1 MGRKRLC
8 YTRRLVQCPKCRKS
22 ELDESGSCPVCDT
35 KIQTATPVEGLARSK
50 RPRIP
55 ADNLQEHGPERINE
69 RAQKG
74 DALPQ
79 WRLELNQR
87 LQKIKQDREALEK
100 TANLG
105 KLPFPKPELQGRSA
119 PPVQRPRIARK
130 MPRQAAGQAGQPS
143 QAESANKLPYPV
155 DAPSSEP
162 EPVAQAEASRVGS
175 PGTEES
181 ISHYPVDPAP
191 QGVPSSLGDSKPE
204 TVAEAEASGIG
215 SPGAKEPISHYPVDP
230 APLAAPSPMGDSKP
244 EPVAEAEASG
254 IDSPGAKERI
264 SHYPVDPVPLAAP
277 SPMGDSEPELVAEAE
292 ASGIDSPGAKE
303 PISHYP
309 VDPVPLAA
317 PSPMGDSK
325 REPVAE
331 AEASGIGTPGT
342 EESLLHYPV
351 DPEPLAASLSRDS
364 KPEPVAESEARVAS
378 PEAGESIPLSNP
390 GEIENLIDSVMAR
403 EAIQT
408 KASELPEKIIAPEQV
423 RDEESPEKLILLSR
437 TLSGLLDLIIVF
449 LCGGAFILVTDVV
462 SGITVS
468 DSRSL
473 IHYSLLVV
481 AIFLVY
487 SLFFLGT
494 ANQTIGMMFTNLRV
508 VGKSGSRPTF
518 VRLLIRSAVYLL
530 SLLGLGAGLIWG
542 FFDADSDCLQ
552 DKLSQTRVVR
562 LT

>member
-8 YTRRLVQCPKCRKS
+8 YTHRLVQCPKCRKS

-35 KIQTATPVEGLARSK
+35 KIQTATPVEGVARSK
-50 RPRIP
+50 RSRIP
-55 ADNLQEHGPERINE
+55 ADKLEEHGPERIKD

-74 DALPQ
+74 DPLPQ

-87 LQKIKQDREALEK
+87 LQKIKQDRKALEK

-105 KLPFPKPELQGRSA
+105 QLPFPKPEVQGRSA
-119 PPVQRPRIARK
+119 PPVQRPRIGRK
-130 MPRQAAGQAGQPS
+130 MHRQAAGQAGQPP
-143 QAESANKLPYPV
+143 QAESANNLPYPV
-155 DAPSSEP
+155 DASSYEP
-162 EPVAQAEASRVGS
+162 EPVAQAEASRVAS
-175 PGTEES
+175 PGTEEP
-181 ISHYPVDPAP
+181 IWHYPVDPAP
-191 QGVPSSLGDSKPE
+191 LAAPSSLGDSKPE
-204 TVAEAEASGIG
+204 PEAEAEASGIG
-215 SPGAKEPISHYPVDP
+215 SPGA
-230 APLAAPSPMGDSKP
+230 
-244 EPVAEAEASG
+244 
-254 IDSPGAKERI
+254 
-264 SHYPVDPVPLAAP
+264 
-277 SPMGDSEPELVAEAE
+277 
-292 ASGIDSPGAKE
+292 
-303 PISHYP
+303 
-309 VDPVPLAA
+309 
-317 PSPMGDSK
+317 
-325 REPVAE
+325 
-331 AEASGIGTPGT
+331 

-364 KPEPVAESEARVAS
+364 KPEPVAEAEASGTGSPDTEESLLHYPVDPEPLAASLSRDSEPEPVAEAEARIAS
-378 PEAGESIPLSNP
+378 QGAGESIPLSNP
-390 GEIENLIDSVMAR
+390 VEIENLIDSVMAR

-408 KASELPEKIIAPEQV
+408 KASELPEKLIAPEQV
-423 RDEESPEKLILLSR
+423 KDERSPEKLILLSR

-449 LCGGAFILVTDVV
+449 LCGSAFILVTDMV

-487 SLFFLGT
+487 SLFFLWT

-552 DKLSQTRVVR
+552 DKLSQTHVVR
-562 LT
+562 LA